1 MVVGT
6 LCRRKIATVSP
17 DETLRAAARHMEED
31 DVGTLVVMG
40 RYGPDRAVG
49 MLTDRDLALRCV
61 ARGLNADSTLVS
73 EVMSSPVHT
82 IDENAPIEFA
92 LTEMATATTRRL
104 VVTSKGDRVVG
115 ILSLDDL
122 LGLLCEQA
130 AMLATLLQKQRPLIS
145 V

>member
-6 LCRRKIATVSP
+6 ICRRKIATVSP